1 MIDINNPW
9 IIGII
14 PAVIS
19 GLLVNSISRLI
30 GSKWDKRK
38 ARKRIIDANNE
49 VLSSLRLS
57 LAEDALLNT
66 KTLDS
71 LIRATA
77 YRYNLGEE
85 LMMSPELFS
94 DTLIKEVL
102 DSNFLSQ
109 AQKVDYSERITRQLK
124 PETPSG
130 ETVNTEVKILD
141 KYYEDYNKVNRT
153 HYANTVSG
161 LVASVVLSV
170 TSFSMM
176 SESQKDFFMKLL
188 EIFWP
193 YIVLFIGLAIG
204 SALLRK
210 WIDSRFNK

>member
-1 MIDINNPW
+1 MIDINNSW

-14 PAVIS
+14 SAVVS
-19 GLLVNSISRLI
+19 GLVVNFLSILI
-30 GSKWDKRK
+30 SSKWDKRK
-38 ARKRIIDANNE
+38 ARKGVLDANNE

-57 LAEDALLNT
+57 LAEDALLNN
-66 KTLDS
+66 KILDS

-77 YRYNLGEE
+77 YKYKLEE
-85 LMMSPELFS
+85 KLMMSPELFG

-109 AQKVDYSERITRQLK
+109 AQKVDYSERIIRQLK
-124 PETPSG
+124 PKSSSIEV
-130 ETVNTEVKILD
+130 VNTEIKLLD

-153 HYANTVSG
+153 RYANIVSG
-161 LVASVVLSV
+161 LVASVVLLV

-176 SESQKDFFMKLL
+176 PDYQKDFFMKLL

-193 YIVLFIGLAIG
+193 YIILLIGFAIG
-204 SALLRK
+204 SALLRR
-210 WIDSRFNK
+210 WIDARFNR